1 MESLSAFLSQSY
13 QLPQP
18 SLTPME
24 GYDSTNFRVQAN
36 GHKYVL
42 KLYEQAPLLLPLL
55 GAENEVLGILNAV
68 MPGNFPMPLTDEAG
82 RAFPPFEDQH
92 ARLLSFLE
100 GTFLA
105 EVEHT
110 PALFRH
116 FGGFL
121 ARMNQALLDLR
132 HPAIEA
138 RRYHWDLT
146 HALVNTDLTAHI
158 SDAHKRKWADYF
170 FLQFREQVSPHI
182 RNLRHAVIHADAND
196 WNVLTHEG
204 QISGLIDFGDMVYAP
219 LVNELAIAMAYAL
232 FEKAEPLEWAAYLVE
247 GYQAVLPLT
256 ETELGLLYYLVGA
269 RLAVS
274 VSRSAYTHTQKPDS
288 EYITISEQPAW
299 DLMEKWVAISPE
311 AARRAFKQAAG
322 FPPEPVYDPQP
333 DLKRRH
339 QFISKS
345 LSVSFQTPIQMSG
358 AAFQYMFDTSG
369 NTYLDAY
376 NNIPHVG
383 HCHPHV
389 VAAGQRQMAQLNTN
403 TRYLYDLLPDYAERL
418 LNTFPKSLNR
428 IFFVNSGSAASDLA
442 IRLAMAHTQRQHLLV
457 MEHGYHG
464 HTRLGIDISS
474 YKFEGKGGAGQR
486 EYIFKAPIPDAYKG
500 KYAGMEDAGKR
511 FAQDAIQLLNTQHPV
526 AAFISEPVVGCG
538 GQVPLA
544 PGYLTAMYAAIRKQG
559 GLCISDE
566 VQAGFGRLGEWFWG
580 FEMHAVVP
588 DIVVMGK
595 PMGNGHPMAAVVT
608 TEAVAH
614 SFENGMEFFSSFGG
628 NPVSCAIGMAVLDVM
643 EAEELQRHAY
653 ETGIYLKAR
662 IRDLQGRFDAIGDV
676 RGSGLFLGAELVLD
690 RASKAPNT
698 ALAKHIKNTMKEHF
712 ILVGTDG
719 PADNVLKIKPPLS
732 FDRNNADQFV
742 EVLEGSLKGV

>member
-1 MESLSAFLSQSY
+1 MESLSAFLAQSY
-13 QLPQP
+13 QLSQS

-24 GYDSTNFRVQAN
+24 GYDSTNFRVQTN
-36 GHKYVL
+36 GQRYVL
-42 KLYEQAPLLLPLL
+42 KLYGQTPLLLSLL
-55 GAENEVLGILNAV
+55 EAENEVLRILNAS
-68 MPGNFPMPLTDEAG
+68 MPGSFPIPSADIAG
-82 RAFPPFEDQH
+82 NSFPSFENQH

-105 EVEHT
+105 EVDHT

-116 FGGFL
+116 FGEFL

-138 RRYHWDLT
+138 RRHHWDLS
-146 HALVNTDLTAHI
+146 HALLNADLTTHI
-158 SDAHKRKWADYF
+158 PDPSKRKWADYF
-170 FLQFREQVSPHI
+170 FLQFREQVSPQI
-182 RNLRHAVIHADAND
+182 QSLRHAVIHADAND
-196 WNVLTHEG
+196 WNLLTSG
-204 QISGLIDFGDMVYAP
+204 DQVTGLIDFGDMVYAP

-232 FEKAEPLEWAAYLVE
+232 FGKSEPLTWAAFLVE

-256 ETELGLLYYLVGA
+256 EKELGLLYYLVGA

-274 VSRSAYTHTQKPDS
+274 VSRSAYTHSQKPDS

-299 DLMEKWVAISPE
+299 DLMEKWVAINPE

-333 DLKRRH
+333 DLERRH
-339 QFISKS
+339 QFISKA
-345 LSVSFQTPIQMSG
+345 LSVSFHTPIQMSG
-358 AAFQYMFDTSG
+358 AAFQYMFDSTG

-403 TRYLYDLLPDYAERL
+403 TRYLYDLLPSYAERL

-442 IRLAMAHTQRQHLLV
+442 IRLAMTHTQRQHLQV

-500 KYAGMEDAGKR
+500 KHAGKTDAGKR
-511 FAQDAIQLLNTQHPV
+511 FAQDAIQLLNDEFPI

-544 PGYLTAMYAAIRKQG
+544 PGYLTAMYSAIRERG

-580 FEMHAVVP
+580 FEMHEVVP

-608 TEAVAH
+608 TEAVAQ

-643 EAEELQRHAY
+643 ETEGLQQHAY
-653 ETGIYLKAR
+653 EIGEYLKAR
-662 IRDLQGRFDAIGDV
+662 ICDLQGRYETIGDV
-676 RGSGLFLGAELVLD
+676 RGSGLFLGAELVID
-690 RASKAPNT
+690 RESKTPAT
-698 ALAKHIKNTMKEHF
+698 ALAKYIKNRMKEHF

-732 FDRNNADQFV
+732 FDRTNADQFV
-742 EVLEGSLKGV
+742 DVLEGSLKGV